1 MNFCNSL
8 RPSSTCK
15 KLVERE
21 VAYNDS
27 KCLESLAEYSPF
39 SDIHLREYWMLPST
53 RRILVKMGFLDEEG
67 KKLLD
72 PDKERRKFA
81 AVEKAICAAR
91 ERILVQKMKRRN
103 RLLSESSQLQREIV
117 NIMKYDHV
125 QSRRTET

>member
-1 MNFCNSL
+1 
-8 RPSSTCK
+8 
-15 KLVERE
+15 
-21 VAYNDS
+21 
-27 KCLESLAEYSPF
+27 
-39 SDIHLREYWMLPST
+39 
-53 RRILVKMGFLDEEG
+53 MGFLDEEG

-81 AVEKAICAAR
+81 AVEKAIVAAR

>member
-1 MNFCNSL
+1 
-8 RPSSTCK
+8 
-15 KLVERE
+15 
-21 VAYNDS
+21 
-27 KCLESLAEYSPF
+27 
-39 SDIHLREYWMLPST
+39 
-53 RRILVKMGFLDEEG
+53 MGFLDEEG

-81 AVEKAICAAR
+81 AVEKAIGAAR